1 MNKLSFQCVAGRN
14 LDPHLE
20 LRTYFEMFTK
30 GHSLS
35 GQQHHPHAK
44 HLKKALRSL
53 KMDKNLIQL
62 AYEAFNDSCDP
73 SRTSMAEKLPGW
85 RTTFRKLVEK
95 HENYQGVIPEQ
106 ACDHVFIYLD
116 TRNFTNKPILSE
128 SDDEHGVEPYT
139 GEDSPRYAEQSNSDS
154 KDDFDRNSMI
164 R

>member
-1 MNKLSFQCVAGRN
+1 
-14 LDPHLE
+14 
-20 LRTYFEMFTK
+20 MFTK
-30 GHSLS
+30 GQSPKG

-73 SRTSMAEKLPGW
+73 SKSSMGEKLPGW
-85 RTTFRKLVEK
+85 RTTFRKLLEK
-95 HENYQGVIPEQ
+95 HENYNSAIPDQ

-116 TRNFTNKPILSE
+116 TRNFTNKPILSD
-128 SDDEHGVEPYT
+128 SDEENPQHSFGGNSPPKYNEH
-139 GEDSPRYAEQSNSDS
+139 SNSDS
-154 KDDFDRNSMI
+154 KEDFDRNSTI

>member
-1 MNKLSFQCVAGRN
+1 
-14 LDPHLE
+14 
-20 LRTYFEMFTK
+20 MFTK
-30 GHSLS
+30 GHSLKT

-73 SRTSMAEKLPGW
+73 SKSSMAEKLPGW
-85 RTTFRKLVEK
+85 RTTFRKLLEK
-95 HENYQGVIPEQ
+95 HENFQGAIPDQ

-116 TRNFTNKPILSE
+116 TRNFTNKPILSD
-128 SDDEHGVEPYT
+128 SD
-139 GEDSPRYAEQSNSDS
+139 EDTNGDLSFRASSPSKFNENSNSDS
-154 KDDFDRNSMI
+154 KDDLDRNSII

>member
-1 MNKLSFQCVAGRN
+1 
-14 LDPHLE
+14 
-20 LRTYFEMFTK
+20 MFTK
-30 GHSLS
+30 GHSLKT

-73 SRTSMAEKLPGW
+73 SKSSMAEKLPGW
-85 RTTFRKLVEK
+85 RTTFRKLLEK
-95 HENYQGVIPEQ
+95 HENYQGAIPDQ

-116 TRNFTNKPILSE
+116 TRNFTNKPILSD
-128 SDDEHGVEPYT
+128 SD
-139 GEDSPRYAEQSNSDS
+139 EDTNGDQSFRASSPSKFNEYSNSGS
-154 KDDFDRNSMI
+154 KDDLDKNSII

>member
-1 MNKLSFQCVAGRN
+1 
-14 LDPHLE
+14 
-20 LRTYFEMFTK
+20 MFTK
-30 GHSLS
+30 GHSLKG

-73 SRTSMAEKLPGW
+73 SKSSMAEKLPGW
-85 RTTFRKLVEK
+85 RTTFKKLLEK
-95 HENYQGVIPEQ
+95 HENYNGAIPDQ

-116 TRNFTNKPILSE
+116 TRNFTNKPILSD
-128 SDDEHGVEPYT
+128 SDE
-139 GEDSPRYAEQSNSDS
+139 EDTENCFGGSSTPKYHELSNSDS
-154 KDDFDRNSMI
+154 KEDFDRNSII

>member
-1 MNKLSFQCVAGRN
+1 
-14 LDPHLE
+14 
-20 LRTYFEMFTK
+20 MFTK
-30 GHSLS
+30 GHSLKT

-73 SRTSMAEKLPGW
+73 SKSSMAEKLPGW
-85 RTTFRKLVEK
+85 RTTFRKLLEK
-95 HENYQGVIPEQ
+95 HENYQGAIPDQ

-116 TRNFTNKPILSE
+116 TRNFTNKPILSD
-128 SDDEHGVEPYT
+128 SD
-139 GEDSPRYAEQSNSDS
+139 EDTNGDLSFRASSPSKFNENSNSDS
-154 KDDFDRNSMI
+154 KDDLDRNSII

>member
-1 MNKLSFQCVAGRN
+1 
-14 LDPHLE
+14 
-20 LRTYFEMFTK
+20 MFTK
-30 GHSLS
+30 GHSLKT

-73 SRTSMAEKLPGW
+73 SKSSMAEKLPGW
-85 RTTFRKLVEK
+85 RTTFRKLLEK
-95 HENYQGVIPEQ
+95 HENYQGTIPDQ

-116 TRNFTNKPILSE
+116 TRNFTNKPILSD
-128 SDDEHGVEPYT
+128 SD
-139 GEDSPRYAEQSNSDS
+139 EDTNGDQSFRASSPSKFNEYSNSGS
-154 KDDFDRNSMI
+154 KDDLDKNSII